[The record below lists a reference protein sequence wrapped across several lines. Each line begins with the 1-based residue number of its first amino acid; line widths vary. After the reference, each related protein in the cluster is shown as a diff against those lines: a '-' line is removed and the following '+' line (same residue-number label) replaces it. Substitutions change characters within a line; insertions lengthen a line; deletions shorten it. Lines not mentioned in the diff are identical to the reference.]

1 MVMIGWKRK
10 ENSDEP
16 EIVKNND
23 KSKIKNLQ
31 KVLQDIILDFCLN
44 QKD

>member
-10 ENSDEP
+10 ENSDEH